1 MFSVKLIL
9 FVYLSEAIFCQIVIK
24 SIDNEVINN
33 YCNKLVYQSNI
44 QFDNVINLDGG
55 QSFGVFAS
63 DSNNQMKIHF
73 QLDQV
78 KMNQSNDGSGAVTM
92 EIGSVKLW
100 NYLDRFNQTN
110 LKLFARFTHTN
121 SPNKSVLVFTKRNA
135 VRRTGHNVIRSY
147 IE

>member
-1 MFSVKLIL
+1 MFSAKIIL
-9 FVYLSEAIFCQIVIK
+9 LVYLSEAILCQIVIK
-24 SIDNEVINN
+24 SIDNQVIQN

-73 QLDQV
+73 KLDQV
-78 KMNQSNDGSGAVTM
+78 KMNQSNDGSGGVTM
-92 EIGSVKLW
+92 EIGSVRLW

-110 LKLFARFTHTN
+110 LKLFARFTHTH
-121 SPNKSVLVFTKRNA
+121 SPNKSILVFTKRNA